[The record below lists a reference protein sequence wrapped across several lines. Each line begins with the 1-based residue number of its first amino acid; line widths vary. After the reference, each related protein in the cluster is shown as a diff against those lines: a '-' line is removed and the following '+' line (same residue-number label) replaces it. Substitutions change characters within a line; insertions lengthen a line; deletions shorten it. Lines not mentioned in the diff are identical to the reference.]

1 MPIYSFDIF
10 SRKSLQN
17 PAFTTVNIRLSP
29 IFRLFD
35 FYFKEVAKKCFKA
48 EEEAIKDGKRCHENI

>member
-35 FYFKEVAKKCFKA
+35 FYFKEVAKKLFQSR
-48 EEEAIKDGKRCHENI
+48 GRGNKRRKKMP